1 MAVGTDTAMWHAAM
15 LAWILAVPLWPI
27 TKFVVVVAHEGGH
40 AMAAVALL
48 RAVRK
53 ITFTRDGQGGT
64 LHEIPFWPLSIVI
77 AAAGYAGPSLFG
89 LFAAW
94 LLLHTEPVM
103 VLWASMAFLVLMLP
117 TLRGLIGWLIVP
129 ALLVVLFQVTTKARE
144 EHLMLAAYV
153 WVWLLLIGAVQ
164 RMILHATRGDWTV
177 KENDTTRLSE
187 LTLVPS
193 AVWSFVL
200 LAGTIGALVWGG
212 SLLLRMPA

>member
-1 MAVGTDTAMWHAAM
+1 MWHAAM

-40 AMAAVALL
+40 AMAAVAVLQ
-48 RAVRK
+48 AVKR
-53 ITFTRDGQGGT
+53 ITFNTDGGGET
-64 LHEIPFWPLSIVI
+64 MTVSRWPFTILISV
-77 AAAGYAGPSLFG
+77 AGYAGPSLFG

-117 TLRGLIGWLIVP
+117 TLRGLLGWIIIPV
-129 ALLVVLFQVTTKARE
+129 LLTALFQITTKASP
-144 EHLMLAAYV
+144 EHLTLAAYV
-153 WVWLLLIGAVQ
+153 WVWLLLIGSVQ

-200 LAGTIGALVWGG
+200 LIGTIGALVWGG